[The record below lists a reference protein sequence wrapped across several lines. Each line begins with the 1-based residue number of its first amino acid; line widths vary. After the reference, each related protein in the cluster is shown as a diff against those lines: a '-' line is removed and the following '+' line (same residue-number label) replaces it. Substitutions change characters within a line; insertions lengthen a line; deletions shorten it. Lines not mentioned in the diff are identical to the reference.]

1 MHVTGN
7 CLCGHIT
14 YTATIDPDR
23 VAICHCSDCQVHSGA
38 AYGVVAGIVEGQ
50 FQVLTGQLKDYAKT
64 AESGRTRVL
73 SFCPNC
79 GTRIHAHTPGN
90 PDAFFGLRVGTITQR
105 AQLTPKSQVWCDSA
119 LPWTADLGVIP
130 AHQKQTT

>member
-1 MHVTGN
+1 M
-7 CLCGHIT
+7 
-14 YTATIDPDR
+14 
-23 VAICHCSDCQVHSGA
+23 
-38 AYGVVAGIVEGQ
+38 
-50 FQVLTGQLKDYAKT
+50 
-64 AESGRTRVL
+64 L

-119 LPWTADLGVIP
+119 LPWTTDLGVIP

>member
-1 MHVTGN
+1 M
-7 CLCGHIT
+7 
-14 YTATIDPDR
+14 
-23 VAICHCSDCQVHSGA
+23 
-38 AYGVVAGIVEGQ
+38 
-50 FQVLTGQLKDYAKT
+50 
-64 AESGRTRVL
+64 L

-79 GTRIHAHTPGN
+79 GTRIHAQTPGN

-119 LPWTADLGVIP
+119 LPWTTDLGVIP